1 MPHVDPSLYK
11 SAAVGT
17 QQVAKVRDSA
27 DAANTVQVGT
37 LLRCIRSWPSP
48 RPTAGSGSPCIHHT
62 LPKARACAGACDCLN
77 GLGLLIYTSAF
88 SIACMEMPQP
98 SCCHAEPL
106 ARCSECAK
114 VYLIDVR
121 VPEHHTDI
129 LITLNT
135 PTFINPDSTAASQ
148 TGGGFLQAPESANV
162 LFGRILNSFQI
173 RDLSFL
179 STQ

>member
-1 MPHVDPSLYK
+1 
-11 SAAVGT
+11 
-17 QQVAKVRDSA
+17 
-27 DAANTVQVGT
+27 
-37 LLRCIRSWPSP
+37 
-48 RPTAGSGSPCIHHT
+48 
-62 LPKARACAGACDCLN
+62 
-77 GLGLLIYTSAF
+77 
-88 SIACMEMPQP
+88 
-98 SCCHAEPL
+98 
-106 ARCSECAK
+106 
-114 VYLIDVR
+114 LIDVR